1 MRAADTDDT
10 TDVMFS
16 EIIITVADLDAAV
29 TFYTEACR
37 FKHVRSVVHE
47 GAKVVELDAGGQR
60 VTLVVG
66 TEPGIRLVMDTSNI
80 RADHRRLSRLN
91 AATDGDPDE
100 VVGGT
105 WLGFTDPSGN
115 ALAYW
120 KPTGEA

>member
-1 MRAADTDDT
+1 MKTADNDDT

-16 EIIITVADLDAAV
+16 EIIITVADVDAAV

-60 VTLVVG
+60 VTLVAG
-66 TEPGIRLVMDTSNI
+66 DEPGVRLVMDTSNI
-80 RADHRRLSRLN
+80 RADHRRLSRLE

-120 KPTGEA
+120 KPSGKD